1 MSIYDL
7 VDRAGFD
14 WSRLDG
20 YIQEDLTDDWNNT
33 TIDDVDA
40 IPRIRKL
47 LLDVAPEAS
56 IEKGTNNGNN

>member
-33 TIDDVDA
+33 TINDVDA

-56 IEKGTNNGNN
+56 IEKEEDDETR

>member
-20 YIQEDLTDDWNNT
+20 YIQEDLTDDWNST

>member
-14 WSRLDG
+14 WSQLDG

-47 LLDVAPEAS
+47 LLDVAPEAN
-56 IEKGTNNGNN
+56 IDKEEGCL